1 VQRFAHGVGRRS
13 HVWRLTFAIAA
24 VVALL
29 QGSATAQNLSER
41 TITFVNPY
49 AAGGPADLLARTVA
63 EGMPAALGQTVI
75 VESRAGG
82 GTTIGAASVARARP
96 DGSTLFIGGA
106 PSHIVAPALMKNV
119 GYDGLKDFAP
129 IAMVANVPNVLVVPE
144 SARYRTVKALV
155 AAAKESNGAMTFASA
170 GVGSLP
176 QFLAV
181 LLQQRAGVTLTHV
194 PYKGAAPA
202 TVDLLAGRIDLAFLN
217 VPSVLSHIEAKK
229 LRALAV
235 ANATRAERLAE
246 VPTMAQAGY
255 PDVEMSTWYGISAP
269 AGTPRAVIDRLHA
282 AIAQTL
288 TSDGV
293 RQKLSAQGAEIF
305 LKDPDAFAAYLQA
318 DAIRMRALIE
328 SANMK
333 AEAE

>member
-1 VQRFAHGVGRRS
+1 VR
-13 HVWRLTFAIAA
+13 RLTFAIAA

-29 QGSATAQNLSER
+29 QGNATAQNLSER
-41 TITFVNPY
+41 TITLVNPY

-63 EGMPAALGQTVI
+63 EGMGTALGQTVI

-82 GTTIGAASVARARP
+82 GTTIGAAAVARAKP
-96 DGSTLFIGGA
+96 DGLTLFIGGA

-119 GYDGLKDFAP
+119 GYDGIKDFAP
-129 IAMVANVPNVLVVPE
+129 IAMVANVPNVLVVPAGRPY
-144 SARYRTVKALV
+144 STVKELV
-155 AAAKESNGAMTFASA
+155 AATKEARGAMTFASA

-176 QFLAV
+176 QFLGV
-181 LLQQRAGVTLTHV
+181 LLQQRSGVTLTHI

-202 TVDLLAGRIDLAFLN
+202 TVDLVAGRIDLAFLN
-217 VPSVLSHIEAKK
+217 APSVLSYIEAKK

-235 ANATRAERLAE
+235 ADATRAERLADI
-246 VPTMAQAGY
+246 PTMSEAGY

-269 AGTPRAVIDRLHA
+269 AGTSRAVIDRLYA

-288 TSDGV
+288 SSNSV
-293 RQKLSAQGAEIF
+293 KQKLSAQGAETF

-318 DAIRMRALIE
+318 DATRMRALIE